1 MLHMYD
7 MPGMIIMLVT
17 GALSFWAQARVKSAY
32 YRNAQIATRSGMTG
46 ADIAR
51 HMMRQEN
58 INDVELECIPGELTD
73 HFDPKAKVVR
83 LSEAVYNGRSI
94 ASLGI
99 AAHEVGHVIQDA
111 RGYAPMHVR
120 SVIYPTASI
129 GSKLSIP
136 LIFVG
141 LVFLHMPALVWA
153 GVFLFAAS
161 TFFTVVTL
169 PVEFNASSRA
179 LHALEFGNILEP
191 DEMAGARQVLNAA
204 ALTYVAAAVTSILWL
219 LHYLS
224 LANSQNRN

>member
-1 MLHMYD
+1 MMFD
-7 MPGMIIMLVT
+7 TPSMIIMIVT
-17 GALSFWAQARVKSAY
+17 GLLSFWAQARVKSAY
-32 YRNAQIATRSGMTG
+32 HRNAQIGTRSGMTG

-73 HFDPKAKVVR
+73 HFDPRAKVVR

-99 AAHEVGHVIQDA
+99 AAHEVGHVIQHA
-111 RGYAPMHVR
+111 HGYAPMQLR
-120 SVIYPTASI
+120 SVVYPVASI
-129 GSKLSIP
+129 GSNLSIP
-136 LIFVG
+136 LIFMG
-141 LVFLHMPALVWA
+141 LFFLHMPALVWA

-169 PVEFNASSRA
+169 PVEFNASNRA
-179 LHALEFGNILEP
+179 LHALEYGNILEP
-191 DEMAGARQVLNAA
+191 DEMVGARQVLNAA
-204 ALTYVAAAVTSILWL
+204 ALTYVAAAVASVLWL
-219 LHYLS
+219 LRYIA